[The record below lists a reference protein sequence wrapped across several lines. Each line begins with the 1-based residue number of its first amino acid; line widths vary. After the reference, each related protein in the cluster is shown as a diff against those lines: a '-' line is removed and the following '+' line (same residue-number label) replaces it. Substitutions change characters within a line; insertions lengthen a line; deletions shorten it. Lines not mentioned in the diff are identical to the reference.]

1 MIRLVKHI
9 KTIGQILKMT
19 KGKESP
25 IVSELIEYIKQ
36 QEDLID
42 HIENNGNIPPLPDL
56 IKMKIDVKTT

>member
-1 MIRLVKHI
+1 
-9 KTIGQILKMT
+9 MT

-36 QEDLID
+36 QENLID